1 MTKVKICCIQSL
13 AEAEM
18 ALKAGATALGLVA
31 AMPSG
36 PGPIPDARIAEIA
49 GAVDALSVLLTS
61 EVQADD
67 IIAHM
72 TRCPTKAVQL
82 VDRVAPRDIALIR
95 AAFPDRKIIQ
105 VVHVNS
111 MSSRDQALEA
121 ALGVDMILL
130 DSGSPN
136 KQVKELGGTGRV
148 HDWRISAEIVR
159 ESPVPVWLAGGL
171 RVDNVG
177 EAIRQVRPYGVD
189 LCSSLRPHGDL
200 DFGLLSRFMAEVKAA

>member
-1 MTKVKICCIQSL
+1 MTKVKICCIQSR

-18 ALKAGATALGLVA
+18 ALAAGADALGLVA

-49 GAVDALSVLLTS
+49 SSTDALTVLLTA

-72 TRCPTKAVQL
+72 TRCPTRAVQL
-82 VDRVAPRDIALIR
+82 VDRVPPRDISAIR
-95 AAFPDRKIIQ
+95 KAFPERQIIQ
-105 VVHVNS
+105 VIHVNGPS
-111 MSSRDQALEA
+111 AREQAIEA
-121 ALGVDMILL
+121 AAVADMLLL
-130 DSGSPN
+130 DSGSPH
-136 KQVKELGGTGRV
+136 KEVKELGGTGAV

-171 RVDNVG
+171 RPDNVD
-177 EAIRQVRPYGVD
+177 EAIREVRPYGVD
-189 LCSSLRPHGDL
+189 VCSGLRPNHTL
-200 DFGLLSRFMAEVKAA
+200 DADLLSLFMANVRGA

>member
-1 MTKVKICCIQSL
+1 MTQVKICCIQTL

-31 AMPSG
+31 TMPSG
-36 PGPIPDARIAEIA
+36 PGPIPDTRIAEIA
-49 GAVDALSVLLTS
+49 AVLDAFTVLLTS
-61 EVQADD
+61 ETQADD

-72 TRCPTKAVQL
+72 GRCPTKAVQL

-105 VVHVNS
+105 VVHVNA
-111 MSSRDQALEA
+111 MSSRAQALEA
-121 ALGVDMILL
+121 AQSVDMILL

-136 KQVKELGGTGRV
+136 KRVKELGGTGRV

-171 RVDNVG
+171 RVGNVA
-177 EAIRQVRPYGVD
+177 EAIQQVRPYGVD
-189 LCSSLRPHGDL
+189 LCSSLRPKGDL
-200 DFGLLSRFMAEVKAA
+200 DKTLLDRFMAEVKNA

>member
-1 MTKVKICCIQSL
+1 MTHVKICCIQSL

-18 ALKAGATALGLVA
+18 AQKAGATALGLVA

-49 GAVDALSVLLTS
+49 GAVDALTVLLTS

-82 VDRVAPRDIALIR
+82 VDRAAPRDIALIR

-121 ALGVDMILL
+121 AQGVDMILL